1 MNLCLLHLQAHSN
14 QMALCYDLLH
24 EKQVINIFLKAP
36 FYLIYAFLKTYIT
49 WTNYKWSSLFISP
62 PKMPSVFQNLDS
74 LMHLDQGI
82 LAFLGTFKKCFDV
95 LLNPFSSSSYWFQ
108 GTLSVRLFKNE
119 IPWSIKSRSPCL
131 FICTFKITKYFVS

>member
-1 MNLCLLHLQAHSN
+1 MSTRTFLKVPVTVVFCLQVFMGSPIKRNAPRSMNLCLLHLQAHSN
-14 QMALCYDLLH
+14 QMSLCYDLLH

-82 LAFLGTFKKCFDV
+82 LAFLGTFKKCFVV
-95 LLNPFSSSSYWFQ
+95 LGNASRQ
-108 GTLSVRLFKNE
+108 GVLVFL
-119 IPWSIKSRSPCL
+119 
-131 FICTFKITKYFVS
+131 YAH